1 MNTSLKKVMKIN
13 TWLLFL
19 RLKTKILL
27 QRYEKFWN
35 EIKNQIET
43 IYDVKP
49 IIYEKYFMK
58 IKFNLYT
65 FILYIKVKYH
75 ILLHIIIKIPSCIIV
90 TRLKR
95 Q

>member
-1 MNTSLKKVMKIN
+1 
-13 TWLLFL
+13 
-19 RLKTKILL
+19 
-27 QRYEKFWN
+27 
-35 EIKNQIET
+35 
-43 IYDVKP
+43 
-49 IIYEKYFMK
+49 MK